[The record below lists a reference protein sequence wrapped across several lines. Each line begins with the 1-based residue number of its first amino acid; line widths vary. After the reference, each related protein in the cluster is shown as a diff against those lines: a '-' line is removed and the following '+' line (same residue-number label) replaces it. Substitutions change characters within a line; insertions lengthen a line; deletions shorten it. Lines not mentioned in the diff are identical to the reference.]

1 MKNKKYFFLSGF
13 MRCGNNL
20 LTSIINQ
27 NPEVCIT
34 PNSIVPEML
43 YQMYK
48 LQDTS
53 LFKEQKDQK
62 SFDNSL
68 KNIMTGYYSEWKQN
82 YIIERAPWGT
92 PFNHQ
97 ALKEL
102 GLLPSKF
109 VFLVRPVKEI
119 LASFVKA
126 VKPGDV
132 VAFCKF
138 LMDEGGPIGK
148 SLIAYNNIL
157 KKEKRKNIMIINYHD
172 LCSDPQQT
180 VDKLYNFLNIPVF
193 KKHKFTG
200 LKQVDINSK
209 QTKIRTN
216 KIEVKKYNY
225 DLWLPKEIIKEYE
238 NSIRYTRRKN

>member
-1 MKNKKYFFLSGF
+1 MKDQKYFFLSGF

-27 NPEVCIT
+27 NPNVCIT

-48 LQDTS
+48 LQDTP
-53 LFKEQKDQK
+53 LFKEQNDQK
-62 SFDNSL
+62 SFDSSL
-68 KNIMTGYYSEWKQN
+68 KNILTGYYSNWKQE

-92 PFNHQ
+92 PFNYE

-102 GLLPSKF
+102 GMLPSKF
-109 VFLVRPVKEI
+109 IFLVRPVKEI

-157 KKEKRKNIMIINYHD
+157 KKEKKTNVLIINYHD
-172 LCSDPQQT
+172 LCSNPEKT
-180 VDKLYNFLNIPVF
+180 IYKLYKFLNIPF
-193 KKHKFTG
+193 YKKHKFTN
-200 LKQVDINSK
+200 LKQVDITNN
-209 QTKIRTN
+209 QTKIRTR
-216 KIEVKKYNY
+216 KIEVKTYDY

-238 NSIRYTRRKN
+238 NAIRYTRRKN

>member
-1 MKNKKYFFLSGF
+1 MNKQFFFLSGF

-48 LQDTS
+48 LQDTP
-53 LFKEQKDQK
+53 LFREQKDHK
-62 SFDNSL
+62 SFDSSL
-68 KNIMTGYYSEWKQN
+68 KNIMTGYYSNWKQK

-92 PFNHQ
+92 PFNHE

-102 GLLPSKF
+102 GMLPSKF
-109 VFLVRPVKEI
+109 IFLIRPTKEI

-126 VKPGDV
+126 VKPKDV
-132 VAFCKF
+132 IGFCKF

-157 KKEKRKNIMIINYHD
+157 KKEKKENILIINYHD
-172 LCSDPQQT
+172 LCDNPEKI
-180 VDKLYNFLNIPVF
+180 VNNLYKFLNIPIF
-193 KKHKFTG
+193 KKHRFTN
-200 LKQVDINSK
+200 LKQVDTKND
-209 QTKIRTN
+209 QTKIRTDKV
-216 KIEVKKYNY
+216 KIKSYDY
-225 DLWLPKEIIKEYE
+225 DLWLPKEIVKEYE
-238 NSIRYTRRKN
+238 NSIRNTRRKN

>member
-1 MKNKKYFFLSGF
+1 MENKKYFFLSGF

-27 NPEVCIT
+27 NPEACIT

-48 LQDTS
+48 LQDTP

-68 KNIMTGYYSEWKQN
+68 KNIMTGYYSGWKQK
-82 YIIERAPWGT
+82 YIIERGPWGT
-92 PFNHQ
+92 PFNYE

-109 VFLVRPVKEI
+109 IFLVRPAKEI

-132 VAFCKF
+132 TAFCKF

-148 SLIAYNNIL
+148 SLIGYNNVL
-157 KKEKRKNIMIINYHD
+157 KKEKKENVLIINYHD
-172 LCSDPQQT
+172 LCSDPEKI
-180 VDKLYNFLNIPVF
+180 VNKLYKFLNIPVF
-193 KKHKFTG
+193 KKHKFTS
-200 LKQVDINSK
+200 LKQVDTTNN

-216 KIEVKKYNY
+216 KIEVKTYDY
-225 DLWLPKEIIKEYE
+225 DLWLPKEIINEYE
-238 NSIRYTRRKN
+238 NAIRYTRRKN